1 MVVAN
6 AADKEAERRFKQRD
20 QPVGRV
26 YASPD
31 LDLEVWALPW
41 GKVLAECEGRMK
53 FFQESLKYEASEKS
67 GVDYLNRMHAGYF
80 PETEKLT
87 KGGRKPA
94 KL

>member
-1 MVVAN
+1 
-6 AADKEAERRFKQRD
+6 
-20 QPVGRV
+20 
-26 YASPD
+26 
-31 LDLEVWALPW
+31 
-41 GKVLAECEGRMK
+41 MK